1 MVTRGTVDEAIYSL
15 QERKERMNE
24 AIMDEKG
31 AKKKNDDN
39 EAIVE
44 IMKGA
49 VDQYLKSPKKDS
61 AKASSATK
69 SETIKI
75 I

>member
-39 EAIVE
+39 MLCRWRVIVNDNDKLE
-44 IMKGA
+44 
-49 VDQYLKSPKKDS
+49 
-61 AKASSATK
+61 
-69 SETIKI
+69 
-75 I
+75 

>member
-49 VDQYLKSPKKDS
+49 VDQYLKSPKKAS

-69 SETIKI
+69 SETIEI